1 MLGKPPTHPNALIS
15 LNPSQPISVIFRA
28 FALIVSILLGVMI
41 QFGVYGSVI
50 SEMKKSIY
58 PSVLATIAIIT
69 LGSCRDN
76 TIAPVSAKDKIT
88 ALVAQAESE
97 TKKIQSSIDLTAAAI
112 SIENLALSADYFVNE
127 NHLVSLSSMDTNAQM
142 EPWEKECNSEFLK
155 ERGFGRCLTNL
166 ILNAQQSV
174 VLEKTLID
182 YAALQKP
189 ILNDEYQL
197 FVDLKSVY
205 KERIAS
211 DIDSLQHGNID
222 KQSFQQKMDQYQQD
236 FIAAFSRQRN
246 ANKNLSMLSVNY
258 RKALETIK
266 STLSESQFKQFYICH
281 KR

>member
-58 PSVLATIAIIT
+58 PSVLATIAIIA

-76 TIAPVSAKDKIT
+76 TIAPVSATDKIT
-88 ALVAQAESE
+88 ALVTQAESE

-222 KQSFQQKMDQYQQD
+222 DQSFQQKMDQYQQD

-281 KR
+281 QR

>member
-15 LNPSQPISVIFRA
+15 LNPSEPISVIFRA

-58 PSVLATIAIIT
+58 PSVLATIAIIA

-76 TIAPVSAKDKIT
+76 TIAPVSATDKIT
-88 ALVAQAESE
+88 ALVTQAESE

-127 NHLVSLSSMDTNAQM
+127 NHLKSLSSLDTNAQM
-142 EPWEKECNSEFLK
+142 EPWKKECNSEFLK

-166 ILNAQQSV
+166 NLNAQ
-174 VLEKTLID
+174 
-182 YAALQKP
+182 P

-197 FVDLKSVY
+197 FVDLKSEY

-222 KQSFQQKMDQYQQD
+222 NQSFQQKMDQYQQD

-281 KR
+281 QR